1 MMSRQ
6 SLNHRF
12 LNRKR
17 LALILI
23 MIGLILTVAGII
35 LFFTNTDSSYESEP
49 KESTEQTVEES
60 DAVPEETV
68 SSSDPV
74 ETSEPSSSDETVTEE
89 TTPSTEDSEDISENI
104 TITPELDYFT
114 GNYSDPEGET
124 FMMGDG
130 TVSQEGEVPT
140 FHTVSLI
147 SSMVGINPKTTEDS
161 DNLLVILS
169 ALPDREMNIAVLVS
183 IDNPE
188 ISGTTPD
195 FIQGLQWTLVYSGG
209 EFNKTERSVKSDGN
223 ITQLAAEDFNIR
235 FIGNEI
241 TAEIEFYGL
250 PGTLYYAVMIYDE
263 TYCTLIL
270 P

>member
-1 MMSRQ
+1 MMSRR
-6 SLNHRF
+6 SLIR
-12 LNRKR
+12 RR

-23 MIGLILTVAGII
+23 MIGSILTVGGVI
-35 LFFTNTDSSYESEP
+35 LFFTTTDSSYESE
-49 KESTEQTVEES
+49 EYDSTEETIEVS
-60 DAVPEETV
+60 DAVQEETA
-68 SSSDPV
+68 SSSDDV
-74 ETSEPSSSDETVTEE
+74 ETSEPSSSDETGTEE
-89 TTPSTEDSEDISENI
+89 TTSSEDISENI
-104 TITPELDYFT
+104 SITAELDYFT
-114 GNYSDPEGET
+114 DDFSDPEGDI
-124 FMMGDG
+124 FMMADG

-147 SSMVGINPKTTEDS
+147 SSKIGVNPKTAEDS

-183 IDNPE
+183 ADSSE

-195 FIQGLQWTLVYSGG
+195 FIQGLQWTLSYSGG
-209 EFNKTERSVKSDGN
+209 EFNKTERLVTGDGK

-235 FIGNEI
+235 FIGNEV
-241 TAEIEFYGL
+241 TAEIEFFGP
-250 PGTLYYAVMIYDE
+250 PGTIYYAVMIYDE